1 MVDAI
6 GDNNGVALMVEGD
19 ADGINGTYANE
30 YVFVFKFSEGE
41 IISLREYTSDL
52 LVATR
57 LYKQKIVADD

>member
-1 MVDAI
+1 
-6 GDNNGVALMVEGD
+6 MVEGD
-19 ADGINGTYANE
+19 ADGINGTYANK

>member
-19 ADGINGTYANE
+19 ADGINGTYANK

-57 LYKQKIVADD
+57 LYKQKIVADE